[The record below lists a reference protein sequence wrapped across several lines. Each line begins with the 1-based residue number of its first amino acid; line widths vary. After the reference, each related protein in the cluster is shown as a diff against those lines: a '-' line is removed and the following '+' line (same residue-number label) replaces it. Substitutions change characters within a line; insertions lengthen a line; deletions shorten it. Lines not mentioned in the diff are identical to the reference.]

1 MRCLYDKDALCQDFS
16 AAPGDCSH
24 CRLMHSLNA
33 LMSQLDAMMSQLA
46 DAGKIAYDS
55 ALVSGC
61 YNSGLSP
68 DL

>member
-16 AAPGDCSH
+16 TAPGDCSH

-33 LMSQLDAMMSQLA
+33 LMSQLA
-46 DAGKIAYDS
+46 DAGKIAYDF
-55 ALVSGC
+55 ALVPGC

-68 DL
+68 EL

>member
-16 AAPGDCSH
+16 VAPGDCSH
-24 CRLMHSLNA
+24 CRLMHSLDA
-33 LMSQLDAMMSQLA
+33 LLSQLD

-55 ALVSGC
+55 ALVPGC